1 MIPRKPLIG
10 ALDASRRQ
18 HRCARRSQ
26 GKLIRY
32 EEQKGHPRKEDPLEK
47 STRNH
52 GPELFAEYTSL
63 VRICAIVKIAGYN
76 LRRIGDSEKLY
87 ATIALT
93 GNTVHE
99 DYDSVGGDSFGQA
112 KHRPRA
118 TAYRRPPE
126 TTGRRDEKRR
136 EKRDLL
142 S

>member
-63 VRICAIVKIAGYN
+63 VRICAIVKMCVFSGK
-76 LRRIGDSEKLY
+76 KL
-87 ATIALT
+87 
-93 GNTVHE
+93 
-99 DYDSVGGDSFGQA
+99 
-112 KHRPRA
+112 
-118 TAYRRPPE
+118 
-126 TTGRRDEKRR
+126 
-136 EKRDLL
+136 
-142 S
+142 